1 MKGSFPNAAAY
12 RKEYMTNYKVGDTVE
27 ALDSKGIVEDTGV
40 VTKIEES
47 YEVGVYKIWV
57 MWEIDGELL
66 HSSSNYANFR
76 IKTKHSAPQEI
87 SLETVSKVLEQYF
100 DSNPAAVDKT
110 IGKHVLITR
119 VFYALQ
125 AKYEAEQKK
134 HDPEYQKYLELKK
147 KFEDS

>member
-1 MKGSFPNAAAY
+1 
-12 RKEYMTNYKVGDTVE
+12 MTNYEVGDTVE
-27 ALDSKGIVEDTGV
+27 ELDLTTGIVTDTGV
-40 VTKIEES
+40 VTKVQEYPKS
-47 YEVGVYKIWV
+47 YQYPEGVRKIWAT
-57 MWEIDGELL
+57 WENDVRQEEL
-66 HSSSNYANFR
+66 SFVSDNPMFR

-134 HDPEYQKYLELKK
+134 NDPEYQKYLELKK

>member
-1 MKGSFPNAAAY
+1 
-12 RKEYMTNYKVGDTVE
+12 MTNYEVGDTVE
-27 ALDSKGIVEDTGV
+27 ELDLTTGIVTDTGV
-40 VTKIEES
+40 VTKVQEYPKS
-47 YEVGVYKIWV
+47 YQFSDGVRKIYAK
-57 MWEIDGELL
+57 WETDLQLPEL
-66 HSSSNYANFR
+66 SFYSDNPMFR

-100 DSNPAAVDKT
+100 DSNPTTVDKT

-134 HDPEYQKYLELKK
+134 NDPEYQKYLELKK

>member
-1 MKGSFPNAAAY
+1 
-12 RKEYMTNYKVGDTVE
+12 MTNYKVGDTVE
-27 ALDSKGIVEDTGV
+27 ALNSQGLVEDTGV
-40 VTKIEES
+40 VTKIEQPYKEAAF
-47 YEVGVYKIWV
+47 YKIWAT
-57 MWEIDGELL
+57 WENEAGEM
-66 HSSSNYANFR
+66 HFPSNNILFR
-76 IKTKHSAPQEI
+76 IKTEHSAPQEI

-134 HDPEYQKYLELKK
+134 NDPEYQKYLELKK